1 MEKTK
6 QMKKKEQIALNK
18 ALKLARKQVELEKGI
33 EDKLAHAFADILN
46 ESNIGNA
53 VSATQVL
60 MRAVVRV
67 LRGISVSFK
76 KDSLEFAKDTLTNC
90 AKELNKLREDQPQS

>member
-1 MEKTK
+1 MEKSQ
-6 QMKKKEQIALNK
+6 QMKKKEQIALRK
-18 ALKLARKQVELEKGI
+18 ALKLARKQVELEKVI

-46 ESNIGNA
+46 ESEIGNA

-76 KDSLEFAKDTLTNC
+76 QDSIEFAKDTLTNC
-90 AKELNKLREDQPQS
+90 ANELYKLREEQPQS